1 MGAAVLSAFIAGV
14 ASFLSPCVLPLVPV
28 YLAQLVGPTVWQAQT
43 GAAVVEANGRVG
55 GAAATQPAA
64 SWARATMILHAA
76 AFVAGFGL
84 VFMALGAT
92 ASALGALL
100 TAHQEALRRVA
111 GAALVLFGLHVAGV
125 IRVPGLER
133 ERRWHLRVG
142 APGYLTA
149 LGLGAAFGLGWTPCV
164 GPYLGGVLALAAQTR
179 TLREGVALLAVY
191 AAGLGLPFLLAGA
204 ACDRLMPVLRRLSPY
219 TRVIEIVGGALL
231 VLLGVA
237 IFFNWL
243 IIINSKVIMVR

>member
-1 MGAAVLSAFIAGV
+1 MGAAVLSAFAAGL

-28 YLAQLVGPTVWQAQT
+28 YLAQLVGPMVWQAQT
-43 GAAVVEANGRVG
+43 GAAVVEANGRGG
-55 GAAATQPAA
+55 GAAGMQLAA
-64 SWARATMILHAA
+64 WARATMVLHAA

-100 TAHQEALRRVA
+100 SAHQEAIRRVA
-111 GAALVLFGLHVAGV
+111 GVALVLFGLHVAGV
-125 IRVPGLER
+125 IHVPGLER

-204 ACDRLMPVLRRLSPY
+204 ACDRLMPALRRLAPY
-219 TRVIEIVGGALL
+219 TRAIEMVGGALL
-231 VLLGVA
+231 VVLGVA

-243 IIINSKVIMVR
+243 IIINSKVIMMR